1 MLTGRSI
8 ELNPTTRAEREFEQA
23 SEVSKLV
30 RSVPRNIIL
39 LRISKLNL
47 FFSIST

>member
-1 MLTGRSI
+1 MPTGRST
-8 ELNPTTRAEREFEQA
+8 ELHPTTHAEREFEQT
-23 SEVSKLV
+23 SEVSKFV

>member
-1 MLTGRSI
+1 MPTGQST
-8 ELNPTTRAEREFEQA
+8 ELNPTTHTECEVEQVP
-23 SEVSKLV
+23 EVSKLV

-47 FFSIST
+47 FLSIST